1 MGSLVVYVSAGFGEI
16 VADFR
21 KREGRVFE
29 GCFESGYNFVVDS
42 RGGFDESVVFF
53 FGVAHEVGQLHSFF
67 GFFAEFEA

>member
-1 MGSLVVYVSAGFGEI
+1 MGSFVVYVSAGFGEI

-29 GCFESGYNFVVDS
+29 GRFECGYNFVVDS
-42 RGGFDESVVFF
+42 RGGFNESVVFF
-53 FGVAHEVGQLHSFF
+53 FGVAHKVCERHSFF